1 MIEEK
6 LREYLQTM
14 ENPLE
19 SLKIKKDLI
28 FASRGDNELYELLKN
43 IEGKSK
49 YETETMIGKYL
60 NKKSID
66 KANDEKETISKV
78 FGIDIS
84 EIEHKKLNNGKEIFV
99 FYDYKYSRKRILEN
113 YINGESLTEYLKRIQ
128 NENTKYQSALDYKD
142 NVNSMLND
150 QAIELDSEL
159 QMIYISD
166 LMDYQKIINGL
177 SEKERSAFEHLINQ
191 KDNLNLKY
199 VNIQNCFAID
209 GNGNIVEAFVDEH
222 TNKPRIEKPKEYS
235 YNVNEIDNK
244 EEIENMKEVDED
256 SLSTKG
262 DQELN
267 NNINYDDLEDIP
279 NLVEAELAT
288 LGVNVNQE
296 QLREIGKNI
305 INYYKNPDQMIYLD
319 EETRKFYE
327 KFVSMLSNNIELKNE
342 NQMNLSYSPSSGF
355 STILIITILTIIIG
369 AIILLVIR

>member
-1 MIEEK
+1 
-6 LREYLQTM
+6 M